1 MRTNTLHILF
11 GLLLS
16 VALIF
21 ACTGKPRP
29 HTPVPAFYH
38 WKNKLSLSAEDAST
52 LQDFA
57 AKTLY
62 IRYFDVQWSGGGALP
77 VSVTKLDWAS
87 LPEATA
93 VIPVVFIT
101 NETFRNLSLEQ
112 SAQLAAKTAQKIQAM
127 SEGVVFEEVQ
137 IDCDWSACTRERY
150 FLFLNE
156 LRKNLPSV
164 QLSVTIRLHQVKYRT
179 EAGIPPAD
187 RGMMMPYNLENPA
200 RFSLQNSIYDSR
212 EAAKYLRQQPPYPLP
227 CDVALPLFSWG
238 VQFRGEEFRGFLHGL
253 RPEQAQGLSFLQKED
268 GIFYRVTADTLFQ
281 NLYLRRGDRIKTES
295 VSTDNMAEMLRL
307 LAPVLPNDSF
317 RMTFFHLDQ
326 PVIHAYDF
334 SQLQKLAQVGR

>member
-1 MRTNTLHILF
+1 M
-11 GLLLS
+11 
-16 VALIF
+16 IF
-21 ACTGKPRP
+21 ACSVKPRS

-38 WKNKLSLSAEDAST
+38 WKNKLSLSAEDVSA
-52 LQDFA
+52 LQNFP

-62 IRYFDVQWSGGGALP
+62 IRYFDVQWTGGAATP
-77 VSVTKLDWAS
+77 VAIAQLDWAT
-87 LPEATA
+87 LTKETA
-93 VIPVVFIT
+93 AIPVVFIT

-112 SAQLAAKTAQKIQAM
+112 SALLAPKVAQKIQAM
-127 SEGVVFEEVQ
+127 SAGTSFEEIQ
-137 IDCDWSACTRERY
+137 IDCDWSAGTRERY

-156 LRKNLPSV
+156 LKKMRPSV
-164 QLSVTIRLHQVKYRT
+164 QLSVTIRLHQLKYRT

-187 RGMMMPYNLENPA
+187 RGMIMPYNLENPA
-200 RFSLQNSIYDSR
+200 RFSLRNSIYDSR
-212 EAAKYLRQQPPYPLP
+212 EAGQYLRQQAPYPLP

-253 RPEQAQGLSFLQKED
+253 RLDEAQDMSFLQPDE
-268 GIFYRVTADTLFQ
+268 GIFYRVTADTVFQ
-281 NLYLRRGDRIKTES
+281 NLYLRRGDRIKVES
-295 VSTDNMAEMLRL
+295 VSTDHLSEMLRR

-326 PVIHAYDF
+326 PVLHAYDV